1 MTKKVLGPRSLYTA
15 TIGYQAFIHAGY
27 TKEYPFVVVSRRSYD
42 EALRDRVIYRTSG
55 ARGAYT
61 RAVREAGDNPQLRA
75 FSSAQEVERYKA
87 VAKLTFEEYEH
98 LLRQSAI
105 DEVDARKKAGDF
117 DRYTVHAWP
126 LSLRSAEWKA
136 SQLRKNSDYT
146 DIRILNT
153 TKVTT

>member
-15 TIGYQAFIHAGY
+15 TIGGQTFVHGGY
-27 TKEYPFVVVSRRSYD
+27 TKEYPFVVVYRRDYD
-42 EALRDRVIYRTSG
+42 EALRNRVIYQTSG
-55 ARGAYT
+55 ARGAYA

-75 FSSAQEVERYKA
+75 FSSAQEIEYYKE
-87 VAKLTFEEYEH
+87 VAKLTFEDYVY
-98 LLRQSAI
+98 LLRKRAI
-105 DEVDARKKAGDF
+105 DYVDARKKAGDF
-117 DRYTVHAWP
+117 DRYTAYDWP